1 MGPDPPVSY
10 SRSCGA
16 LTFTAWKVP
25 VFRVIRVRIFPH
37 SDQNNSECGHFS
49 RRDFQW
55 QNHFSPGPCLSLNH
69 LTESWRKVQKQ
80 LSREMF
86 LGPKGVLKICI
97 KFTGE
102 HLWKAISIN
111 FQSNFIEIKLWHG
124 CSPVNLLHIF
134 RTAFYNNNYRG
145 LLL

>member
-55 QNHFSPGPCLSLNH
+55 KNHFSPGPCLSLNH

-86 LGPKGVLKICI
+86 LGPKGVLKRCSENMHQIYRRTPM
-97 KFTGE
+97 K
-102 HLWKAISIN
+102 
-111 FQSNFIEIKLWHG
+111 SNFNKFSKQLYWNQTLAWVFS
-124 CSPVNLLHIF
+124 CKFAAYFQNSVL
-134 RTAFYNNNYRG
+134 
-145 LLL
+145 